1 MKTIHQMTKKEFV
14 QVFGYYQNDNKAISF
29 VDEESAKE
37 FILVAIKHGFS
48 VEEYEISKT
57 FLPLY
62 ISTYTDRLLCA
73 FYLLSKNPL
82 DSEYF
87 ICYKKD
93 SVWTQEEN
101 RWVETKT
108 IRQMTP
114 REFVQAM
121 NNVIKEQETSN
132 LSGRDCFEALKHLI
146 LEMPLYKQNI
156 DELVYKMNYFSDIIE
171 KEFERSKKEHEL
183 LELYGKVSCFVER
196 VHLYRNDNL
205 ELDKL
210 DEQIAKKEKEL
221 EELK

>member
-1 MKTIHQMTKKEFV
+1 MKTIHQMTKEEFV

-37 FILVAIKHGFS
+37 FILVAIKHEFS

-62 ISTYTDRLLCA
+62 ISTYTDRLLSA

-93 SVWTQEEN
+93 SVWAKEEN

-108 IRQMTP
+108 IHQMTP

-121 NNVIKEQETSN
+121 NNLTKEQETS
-132 LSGRDCFEALKHLI
+132 
-146 LEMPLYKQNI
+146 LETT
-156 DELVYKMNYFSDIIE
+156 DT
-171 KEFERSKKEHEL
+171 SKSEED
-183 LELYGKVSCFVER
+183 ELYGK
-196 VHLYRNDNL
+196 
-205 ELDKL
+205 LDKVKKTVMICMELGL
-210 DEQIAKKEKEL
+210 DISKKVFDDYNNIH
-221 EELK
+221 EELRKFPRKNEALNKLKG